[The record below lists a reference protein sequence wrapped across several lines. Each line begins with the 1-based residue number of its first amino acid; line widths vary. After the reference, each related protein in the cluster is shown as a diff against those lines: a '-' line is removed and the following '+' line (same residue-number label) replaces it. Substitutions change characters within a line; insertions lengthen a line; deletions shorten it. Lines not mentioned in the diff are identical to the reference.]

1 MNNLLLSIS
10 FTFLFFNI
18 SYAQNS
24 NNSIYMGRKSAEYQL
39 KEVIANNK
47 LHNIINS
54 SDKIIKNEEIL
65 IKIIEPILFDIY
77 GKKNIEE
84 QKPYEINDFENY
96 YVVNGILDKNYK
108 GGTFLI
114 IIDKR
119 NSQILKITHGK

>member
-1 MNNLLLSIS
+1 MKNLFLLILTLI
-10 FTFLFFNI
+10 F
-18 SYAQNS
+18 S
-24 NNSIYMGRKSAEYQL
+24 NNSFSQDSNNRTYLGKKNAEYEL

-54 SDKIIKNEEIL
+54 SDKIIKSNEIL
-65 IKIIEPILFDIY
+65 VKIVEPILFEIY
-77 GKKNIEE
+77 GKNNIEK

-96 YVVNGILDKNYK
+96 YVMNGTLEKGNI
-108 GGTFLI
+108 GGTFLL